1 MGRTSPE
8 GGLGLL
14 VHLPDVPVL
23 DGEHGEAVVVGV
35 EQGLGDLRDLVVV
48 GLGNHLY
55 FSLRLRRV
63 CEASCASLDGSYGR
77 NVSWSGLAGACA
89 SRGCGVI
96 FECWGAQARL
106 FFLSFA
112 KFENFGSPNSNF
124 TIYFSADR
132 KCGNGRVRRVK
143 LGIDHVD
150 QTQVP

>member
-1 MGRTSPE
+1 MGRTGPE

-96 FECWGAQARL
+96 FECLVGC
-106 FFLSFA
+106 
-112 KFENFGSPNSNF
+112 PNS
-124 TIYFSADR
+124 ISVVC
-132 KCGNGRVRRVK
+132 KV
-143 LGIDHVD
+143 
-150 QTQVP
+150 

>member
-63 CEASCASLDGSYGR
+63 CVCEPGR
-77 NVSWSGLAGACA
+77 FLRAERVVEWVG
-89 SRGCGVI
+89 RGVCL
-96 FECWGAQARL
+96 ARL
-106 FFLSFA
+106 WSDF
-112 KFENFGSPNSNF
+112 
-124 TIYFSADR
+124 
-132 KCGNGRVRRVK
+132 
-143 LGIDHVD
+143 
-150 QTQVP
+150 

>member
-1 MGRTSPE
+1 MGRTGPE

-96 FECWGAQARL
+96 FECAGC
-106 FFLSFA
+106 
-112 KFENFGSPNSNF
+112 PNSTFFCRLQSLKISGPIRNSRF
-124 TIYFSADR
+124 IFQPTENAE
-132 KCGNGRVRRVK
+132 NGRVRRVT
-143 LGIDHVD
+143 LWYR
-150 QTQVP
+150 PRRSNAAS